1 MAHDHNHGPVNH
13 GKAFVIG
20 ILLNSMYVVMEIIYG
35 LIAHSSALLADAGH
49 NAGDVLSLGFSWGA
63 LAFALRK
70 PSPNYTYGLRRMS
83 ILASILNAL
92 ILLVTMGIIAG
103 DAIHKF
109 KYLEDV
115 NENIVMWVAGIGILI
130 NGITAW
136 LFLKGRKED
145 LNIKGAFLHM
155 AGDAA
160 VALGVVIAGF
170 VIKLTGYN
178 WIDPVMCFII
188 ILVVVWSTWGLL
200 KDSVNLAL
208 DAVPENI
215 NLKEVSDYL
224 SSVKGVKAI
233 YDLHIWGMSTTQ
245 TALSVHLLIPDNK
258 GEDEVIYEIKE
269 QLHERFEIT
278 HPTIQIIHHV
288 IAGEYDKD
296 CISDGMSAENYTS

>member
-1 MAHDHNHGPVNH
+1 M
-13 GKAFVIG
+13 IG
-20 ILLNSMYVVMEIIYG
+20 IFLNSAYVVMEIIYG

-70 PSPNYTYGLRRMS
+70 PSPNYTYGLKKMS
-83 ILASILNAL
+83 ILSSILNAL

-109 KYLEDV
+109 KHLENV
-115 NENIVMWVAGIGILI
+115 NENIVMWVAALGIFI
-130 NGITAW
+130 NGFTAW
-136 LFLKGRKED
+136 LFMKGQKED

-155 AGDAA
+155 AADAA

-170 VIKLTGYN
+170 IIKMTGYN

-188 ILVVVWSTWGLL
+188 IIVVVWGTWGLL

-208 DAVPENI
+208 DAVPEGI
-215 NLKEVSDYL
+215 NLNEVAEYL
-224 SSVKGVKAI
+224 KNVKGVKNV
-233 YDLHIWGMSTTQ
+233 YDLHIWAMSTTQ
-245 TALSVHLLIPDNK
+245 TALSVHLLIPENK
-258 GEDEVIYEIKE
+258 GDDRVLSEIRG

-278 HPTIQIIHHV
+278 HPTIQILH
-288 IAGEYDKD
+288 D
-296 CISDGMSAENYTS
+296 ENSTEFKNGLAC

>member
-1 MAHDHNHGPVNH
+1 MAHSHDHTPANH
-13 GKAFVIG
+13 GKAFMIG
-20 ILLNSMYVVMEIIYG
+20 ILLNTAYVVMEIIYG

-70 PSPNYTYGLRRMS
+70 PSPNYTYGLKRMS

-109 KYLEDV
+109 KHLENVD
-115 NENIVMWVAGIGILI
+115 ENIVMWVAAVGIFI
-130 NGITAW
+130 NGFTAW
-136 LFLKGRKED
+136 LFMKGQKED
-145 LNIKGAFLHM
+145 LNIKGAFMHM
-155 AGDAA
+155 AADAA

-170 VIKLTGYN
+170 IIKMTGYN

-188 ILVVVWSTWGLL
+188 IIVVVWGTWGLL

-208 DAVPENI
+208 DAVPEGVDLHKVTKY
-215 NLKEVSDYL
+215 LKGVNG
-224 SSVKGVKAI
+224 VKGI

-245 TALSVHLLIPDNK
+245 TALSVHLLIPENK
-258 GEDEVIYEIKE
+258 GDDKVLNEIRE
-269 QLHERFEIT
+269 QLHDQFEIT
-278 HPTIQIIHHV
+278 HPTIQIIHDPNFAH
-288 IAGEYDKD
+288 YKRD
-296 CISDGMSAENYTS
+296 CIARN

>member
-1 MAHDHNHGPVNH
+1 MAHEHNHQPANH

-20 ILLNSMYVVMEIIYG
+20 IVLNSIYVVMEIIYG

-63 LAFALRK
+63 LAFAMKK
-70 PSPNYTYGLRRMS
+70 PSPNYTYGLKRMT

-92 ILLVTMGIIAG
+92 ILLVTMGIIVG

-109 KYLEDV
+109 KHLENVD
-115 NENIVMWVAGIGILI
+115 ENIVMWVAAVGIVI

-136 LFLKGRKED
+136 LFMKGQKED

-160 VALGVVIAGF
+160 VAFGVVIAGF
-170 VIKLTGYN
+170 LIKLTGYN
-178 WIDPVMCFII
+178 WIDPVMSFVII
-188 ILVVVWSTWGLL
+188 VVVVWSTWGLL

-208 DAVPENI
+208 DAVPENV
-215 NLKEVSDYL
+215 NLEEVSKYL
-224 SSVKGVKAI
+224 YSVKGVKGV

-258 GEDEVIYEIKE
+258 GEDDVIYDTKG

-278 HPTIQIIHHV
+278 HPTIQIIHQ
-288 IAGEYDKD
+288 IRSKDYDKE
-296 CISDGMSAENYTS
+296 CISDE

>member
-1 MAHDHNHGPVNH
+1 MAHSHDHTPANH
-13 GKAFVIG
+13 GKAFLIG
-20 ILLNSMYVVMEIIYG
+20 IFLNTAYVIMEIIYG

-63 LAFALRK
+63 LAFALKK
-70 PSPNYTYGLRRMS
+70 PSPNYTYGLKRMS

-109 KYLEDV
+109 KHLENVD
-115 NENIVMWVAGIGILI
+115 ENIVMWVAAVGIFI
-130 NGITAW
+130 NGFTAW
-136 LFLKGRKED
+136 LFMKGQKED

-155 AGDAA
+155 AADAA

-170 VIKLTGYN
+170 IIKLTHYN

-188 ILVVVWSTWGLL
+188 IIVVVWGTWGLL

-208 DAVPENI
+208 DAVPEGI
-215 NLKEVSDYL
+215 SIAKVKSYLK
-224 SSVKGVKAI
+224 SVTGVVDV

-245 TALSVHLLIPDNK
+245 TALSVHLLIPENK
-258 GEDEVIYEIKE
+258 GDDDVLIEIRD
-269 QLHERFEIT
+269 QLHEQFEIT
-278 HPTIQIIHHV
+278 HPTIQIIHTEE
-288 IAGEYDKD
+288 ILGNQKD
-296 CISDGMSAENYTS
+296 CIGKKSAHH

>member
-1 MAHDHNHGPVNH
+1 MAHAHDHTPANH

-20 ILLNSMYVVMEIIYG
+20 ILLNTAYVVVEIIYG

-63 LAFALRK
+63 LAFALKK
-70 PSPNYTYGLRRMS
+70 PSPNYTYGLKRMS

-109 KYLEDV
+109 KHLENVD
-115 NENIVMWVAGIGILI
+115 ENIVMWVAGIGILI
-130 NGITAW
+130 NGFTAL
-136 LFLKGRKED
+136 LFMKGQKED

-155 AGDAA
+155 AADAA

-170 VIKLTGYN
+170 IIKLTHYN

-188 ILVVVWSTWGLL
+188 IMVVVWGTWGLL

-208 DAVPENI
+208 DAVPENV
-215 NLKEVSDYL
+215 NLNEVTEYFSNL
-224 SSVKGVKAI
+224 PGVKAVH
-233 YDLHIWGMSTTQ
+233 DLHIWGMSTTQ
-245 TALSVHLLIPDNK
+245 TALSVHLLIPENK
-258 GEDEVIYEIKE
+258 GEDDIIYEIRD

-278 HPTIQIIHHV
+278 HPTIQIIREV
-288 IAGEYDKD
+288 KSQIYETD
-296 CISDGMSAENYTS
+296 CIATSN

>member
-1 MAHDHNHGPVNH
+1 MAHSHDHTPANH
-13 GKAFVIG
+13 GKAFIIG
-20 ILLNSMYVVMEIIYG
+20 IVLNTAYVVMEIIYG

-63 LAFALRK
+63 LAFALKK
-70 PSPNYTYGLRRMS
+70 PSANYTYGLKRMS

-109 KYLEDV
+109 KHLENVD
-115 NENIVMWVAGIGILI
+115 ENIVMWVAAVGIVI
-130 NGITAW
+130 NGFTAW
-136 LFLKGRKED
+136 LFMKGQKED

-155 AGDAA
+155 AADAA

-170 VIKLTGYN
+170 VIKMTHYN

-188 ILVVVWSTWGLL
+188 IVVVVWGTWGLL

-208 DAVPENI
+208 DAVPNNI
-215 NLKEVSDYL
+215 NLSKVTRYL
-224 SSVKGVKAI
+224 KSVPGVEDI

-245 TALSVHLLIPDNK
+245 TALSVHLLMPSHK
-258 GEDEVIYEIKE
+258 GEDKVLEEIRD
-269 QLHERFEIT
+269 QLHEQFEIT
-278 HPTIQIIHHV
+278 HPTIQIIHNAEI
-288 IAGEYDKD
+288 IAHQKD
-296 CISDGMSAENYTS
+296 CLSLAH

>member
-1 MAHDHNHGPVNH
+1 MAHSHDHTPANH
-13 GKAFVIG
+13 GKAFLIG
-20 ILLNSMYVVMEIIYG
+20 IFLNTAYVVMEILYG

-63 LAFALRK
+63 LAFALKK
-70 PSPNYTYGLRRMS
+70 PSPNYTYGLKRMS

-109 KYLEDV
+109 KHLENVD
-115 NENIVMWVAGIGILI
+115 ENIVMWVAAVGIFI
-130 NGITAW
+130 NGFTAW
-136 LFLKGRKED
+136 LFMKGQKED

-155 AGDAA
+155 AADAA

-170 VIKLTGYN
+170 IIKLTNYN

-188 ILVVVWSTWGLL
+188 IIVVVWGTWGLL

-208 DAVPENI
+208 DVVPEGI
-215 NLKEVSDYL
+215 SIAKVKKYLKGVEGVKEV
-224 SSVKGVKAI
+224 

-245 TALSVHLLIPDNK
+245 TALSAHLLVPDNK
-258 GEDEVIYEIKE
+258 GDEILMEIRE
-269 QLHERFEIT
+269 QLHEQFEIT
-278 HPTIQIIHHV
+278 HPTIQIIHNENSV
-288 IAGEYDKD
+288 LYKTD
-296 CISDGMSAENYTS
+296 CISDSAHSH

>member
-1 MAHDHNHGPVNH
+1 MAHSHDHTPANH
-13 GKAFVIG
+13 GKAFMIG
-20 ILLNSMYVVMEIIYG
+20 ILLNTAYVVMEIIYG

-70 PSPNYTYGLRRMS
+70 PSPNYTYGLKRMS

-109 KYLEDV
+109 KHLENVD
-115 NENIVMWVAGIGILI
+115 ENIVMWVAAVGILI
-130 NGITAW
+130 NGFTAW
-136 LFLKGRKED
+136 LFMKGQKED
-145 LNIKGAFLHM
+145 LNIKGAFMHM
-155 AGDAA
+155 AADAA

-170 VIKLTGYN
+170 IIKLTHYN

-188 ILVVVWSTWGLL
+188 IVVVVWGTWGLL

-208 DAVPENI
+208 DAVPEGISISKVKNY
-215 NLKEVSDYL
+215 LK
-224 SSVKGVKAI
+224 SVKGVKEV

-245 TALSVHLLIPDNK
+245 TALSVHLLIPDK
-258 GEDEVIYEIKE
+258 KADDSILHEIKHE
-269 QLHERFEIT
+269 LHEQFEIT
-278 HPTIQIIHHV
+278 HPTIQIIHQV
-288 IAGEYDKD
+288 SANEYQKD
-296 CISDGMSAENYTS
+296 CIGHKIA

>member
-1 MAHDHNHGPVNH
+1 MAHAHDHTSSNH
-13 GKAFVIG
+13 GKAFMIG
-20 ILLNSMYVVMEIIYG
+20 IFLNTAYVVMEVIYG

-63 LAFALRK
+63 LAFALKK
-70 PSPNYTYGLRRMS
+70 PSPNYTYGLKRMS

-109 KYLEDV
+109 KHLENVD
-115 NENIVMWVAGIGILI
+115 ENIVMWVAAVGILI
-130 NGITAW
+130 NGFTAW
-136 LFLKGRKED
+136 LFMKGQKED

-155 AGDAA
+155 AADAA

-170 VIKLTGYN
+170 IIKLTHYN

-188 ILVVVWSTWGLL
+188 IIVVVWGTWGLL

-208 DAVPENI
+208 DAVPEGISIAKVKNYF
-215 NLKEVSDYL
+215 SG
-224 SSVKGVKAI
+224 VKGVKGV

-245 TALSVHLLIPDNK
+245 TALSVHLLVPDHKDDN
-258 GEDEVIYEIKE
+258 IIMEIRE
-269 QLHERFEIT
+269 QLHEQFEIT
-278 HPTIQIIHHV
+278 HPTIQIIHDEKFM
-288 IAGEYDKD
+288 AYKKD
-296 CISDGMSAENYTS
+296 CVNG